1 MNAQLTP
8 RLLLGAAMLAAAVLG
23 KSSLAVAADFYAGK
37 TLNVYIGFGPGGG
50 YDLYGRLFAR
60 YLGQHI
66 PGRPTI
72 IVENMPGAGGLKA
85 AMFMDAGAKKDGT
98 DLAEAPS
105 ELALDQLIGGK
116 SLKLDA
122 AGFNWIGRLAGAD
135 TLYFTWH
142 TSETKS
148 FADLTRRET
157 PFGSWGSG
165 TTYYVPKALNHL
177 AGTKFKLVTGYNDST
192 SVLLAVERGEVDGG
206 YGLWSDLRVRKADWL
221 RDKKINPIIV
231 LGTKRLD
238 GLPSTPT
245 LTEVAPTAGGREVLE
260 LVTLGQLGR
269 AFFTAPDVPA
279 EQVSELRQAY
289 ADMLKD
295 PEFQA
300 EAKKSGLVIEPMSG
314 EELHNDV
321 AKVVH
326 APESIVEELTK
337 VIE

>member
-1 MNAQLTP
+1 MNRQLP
-8 RLLLGAAMLAAAVLG
+8 ARLLVGAAMLAAAVLG
-23 KSSLAVAADFYAGK
+23 EAPAAAAADFYSGK
-37 TLNVYIGFGPGGG
+37 TLHVYIGFGPGGG

-60 YLGQHI
+60 YFGQHI
-66 PGRPTI
+66 AGHPTI
-72 IVENMPGAGGLKA
+72 IAENMPGAGGLKA
-85 AMFMDAGAKKDGT
+85 AMFMDALAQKDGT

-116 SLKLDA
+116 SFALDA
-122 AGFNWIGRLAGAD
+122 AGFNWIGRLAGAE

-142 TSETKS
+142 TSATKT
-148 FADLTRRET
+148 FADLMQRET
-157 PFGSWGSG
+157 PFGSSGSG

-177 AGTKFKLVTGYNDST
+177 AGTKIKLVTGYHDST

-206 YGLWSDLRVRKADWL
+206 YGLWSDLRVRKADWF
-221 RDKKINPIIV
+221 RDKTVNPIVV
-231 LGTKRLD
+231 LAKNRLD

-245 LTEVAPTAGGREVLE
+245 LMEVAQTAEGRKMLE
-260 LVTLGQLGR
+260 LLTLGELGR
-269 AFFTAPDVPA
+269 AFFTAPGVPA
-279 EQVSELRQAY
+279 ERVAELRQAF

-300 EAKKSGLVIEPMSG
+300 EAEKSGLVIEAMSG

-321 AKVVH
+321 VKVVH
-326 APESIVEELTK
+326 ASESIVKELTA